1 MTIKKKTYSGIFRD
15 AGAGAQAKRRYR
27 DRRKKLMQRENK
39 LMAITGVPY
48 GPGGETVW
56 AYAHCPTYQEPAMM
70 HFTGVNQ
77 TNVILLLDPHSKE
90 SDEILFVGK
99 KDLTMEF
106 WEGVRF
112 GVGDPKSVKEAQS
125 VTGIKD
131 IRDVRDFEAVLKE
144 RLFRQ
149 KKKELGLLWME
160 GTKKGRKTS
169 IQSDHNWEFKKMV
182 NRCIKSSKAPQTKM
196 VNIME
201 NHFDLRL
208 PLDKYDVANTD
219 KAQEITAEA
228 FKETLRKFHNF
239 NNESQIAGFLE
250 GQMLMGSPYGLSFP
264 SIIASGKN
272 ATVLHYMKNDD
283 DFSKDEMVLMD
294 FGVRWMTMHADISR
308 TVPANGRFNHMQ
320 KLLYEI
326 VLRAQ
331 WAVEQK
337 AAPGVTIEQLND
349 VCWESVNHDLEHMFR
364 KLGGKF
370 KLKYN
375 KRPHGVSHL
384 MGEQEHDGDPFRNYT
399 TQPMKPGW
407 MISNEPGLYGKF
419 KIKLYGGDYDAE
431 LGIRIEDNLLIT
443 DMGCINLSR
452 CVPKTVTEIHR
463 LMKNMKEDDD

>member
-149 KKKELGLLWME
+149 KKKE
-160 GTKKGRKTS
+160 
-169 IQSDHNWEFKKMV
+169 
-182 NRCIKSSKAPQTKM
+182 
-196 VNIME
+196 
-201 NHFDLRL
+201 
-208 PLDKYDVANTD
+208 
-219 KAQEITAEA
+219 
-228 FKETLRKFHNF
+228 
-239 NNESQIAGFLE
+239 FL
-250 GQMLMGSPYGLSFP
+250 QNKLS
-264 SIIASGKN
+264 
-272 ATVLHYMKNDD
+272 
-283 DFSKDEMVLMD
+283 E
-294 FGVRWMTMHADISR
+294 
-308 TVPANGRFNHMQ
+308 
-320 KLLYEI
+320 
-326 VLRAQ
+326 
-331 WAVEQK
+331 
-337 AAPGVTIEQLND
+337 
-349 VCWESVNHDLEHMFR
+349 
-364 KLGGKF
+364 
-370 KLKYN
+370 
-375 KRPHGVSHL
+375 
-384 MGEQEHDGDPFRNYT
+384 
-399 TQPMKPGW
+399 
-407 MISNEPGLYGKF
+407 
-419 KIKLYGGDYDAE
+419 
-431 LGIRIEDNLLIT
+431 
-443 DMGCINLSR
+443 
-452 CVPKTVTEIHR
+452 
-463 LMKNMKEDDD
+463 